1 MLTNQKDLR
10 KVLKDAERCGW
21 VFSRRNKHIKGVH
34 PSGKIVSLSATPSD
48 YRAIDNI
55 SKDLRL

>member
-21 VFSRRNKHIKGVH
+21 IFSRHKKHIKGTH

-48 YRAIDNI
+48 HRAINNI